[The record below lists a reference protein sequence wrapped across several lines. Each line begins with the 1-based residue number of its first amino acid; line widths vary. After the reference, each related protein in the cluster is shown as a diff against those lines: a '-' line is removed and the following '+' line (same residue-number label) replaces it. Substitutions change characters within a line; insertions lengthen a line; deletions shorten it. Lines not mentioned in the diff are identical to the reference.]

1 MYPNTPSTN
10 LKLDDSLPLNN
21 RKYFEFQ
28 NFFKKIR
35 RKIDVNCKNCF
46 KKNPKYINEPN
57 SKRNHKVKN
66 VRKAIFNEIISI
78 ILFMISYFFYFL
90 SLKRCYD
97 GEDTCPS
104 NTSWITFI
112 IVTCSISIVL
122 NVVLFALMIYN
133 KISSLNLI
141 HFTITYILFYAY
153 SHDAICEDHGY
164 YNFVAFFSL
173 LWFSIL
179 MVLFIHGIIIFAKS
193 RYKYFFFRN
202 IIINYN
208 I

>member
-46 KKNPKYINEPN
+46 KKNPIYINVPN
-57 SKRNHKVKN
+57 SKRNHKVKK
-66 VRKAIFNEIISI
+66 VRKTIFNEIISI

-141 HFTITYILFYAY
+141 HFIIAYILFNVY
-153 SHDAICEDHGY
+153 SHDASSEDHGY
-164 YNFVAFFSL
+164 YNFVAFFL
-173 LWFSIL
+173 YYGLVF
-179 MVLFIHGIIIFAKS
+179 
-193 RYKYFFFRN
+193 
-202 IIINYN
+202 
-208 I
+208 